1 MLDKNYF
8 LSLLD
13 YNSWAN
19 NEFFKVIAELPEAEV
34 NKQRQSFMNSIRN
47 SLNHLLVIDKIWLAN
62 MKKEKHVFTNLQTIL
77 FENMNDL
84 WEEKKITEN
93 EIRGYVTTLNED
105 EMEEIIEFELIGG
118 NKSSLPRF
126 MIITHLITHGGYHRG
141 IISEM
146 CGNCLLYTSPSPR
159 DVEESRMPSSA

>member
-19 NEFFKVIAELPEAEV
+19 NEFFKLIAELPEAEV
-34 NKQRQSFMNSIRN
+34 NKQHQSFMNSIRN

-141 IISEM
+141 IIAEM
-146 CGNCLLYTSPSPR
+146 CGKIPLPPIAQDIT
-159 DVEESRMPSSA
+159 VWQKSR

>member
-84 WEEKKITEN
+84 WEKKKITEN

-141 IISEM
+141 IIAEM
-146 CGNCLLYTSPSPR
+146 CGKIPLPPIAQDIT
-159 DVEESRMPSSA
+159 VWQKSR

>member
-1 MLDKNYF
+1 
-8 LSLLD
+8 
-13 YNSWAN
+13 
-19 NEFFKVIAELPEAEV
+19 
-34 NKQRQSFMNSIRN
+34 MNSIRN

-141 IISEM
+141 IIAEM
-146 CGNCLLYTSPSPR
+146 CGKIPLPPIAQDIT
-159 DVEESRMPSSA
+159 VWQKSR

>member
-146 CGNCLLYTSPSPR
+146 CGKIPLPPIAQDIT
-159 DVEESRMPSSA
+159 VWQKSR

>member
-19 NEFFKVIAELPEAEV
+19 NQFFKVIVELPEVEV

-47 SLNHLLVIDKIWLAN
+47 SLNHLLVIDKVWLAN
-62 MKKEKHVFTNLQTIL
+62 MKKENHAFTNLQTIL

-141 IISEM
+141 IIAEM
-146 CGNCLLYTSPSPR
+146 CGKIPLPPIAQDIT
-159 DVEESRMPSSA
+159 VWQKSR

>member
-141 IISEM
+141 IIAEM
-146 CGNCLLYTSPSPR
+146 CGKIPLPPIAQDIT
-159 DVEESRMPSSA
+159 VWQKSR

>member
-118 NKSSLPRF
+118 NKCSLPRF

-141 IISEM
+141 IIAEM
-146 CGNCLLYTSPSPR
+146 CGKIPLPPIAQDIT
-159 DVEESRMPSSA
+159 VWQKSR

>member
-141 IISEM
+141 IIAEM
-146 CGNCLLYTSPSPR
+146 CSKIPLPPIAQDIT
-159 DVEESRMPSSA
+159 VWQKSR

>member
-19 NEFFKVIAELPEAEV
+19 NQFFKVIVELPEVEV

-47 SLNHLLVIDKIWLAN
+47 SFNHLLVIDKVWLAN

-84 WEEKKITEN
+84 WEEKNNRK
-93 EIRGYVTTLNED
+93 
-105 EMEEIIEFELIGG
+105 
-118 NKSSLPRF
+118 
-126 MIITHLITHGGYHRG
+126 
-141 IISEM
+141 
-146 CGNCLLYTSPSPR
+146 
-159 DVEESRMPSSA
+159 

>member
-13 YNSWAN
+13 YNGWAN

-141 IISEM
+141 IIAEM
-146 CGNCLLYTSPSPR
+146 CGKIPLPPIAQDIT
-159 DVEESRMPSSA
+159 VWQKSR

>member
-19 NEFFKVIAELPEAEV
+19 NQFFKVIVELPEVEV
-34 NKQRQSFMNSIRN
+34 NKQRESFMNSIRN

-141 IISEM
+141 IIAEM
-146 CGNCLLYTSPSPR
+146 CGKIPLPPIAQDIT
-159 DVEESRMPSSA
+159 VWQKSR

>member
-1 MLDKNYF
+1 MLDKNHF

-141 IISEM
+141 IIAEM
-146 CGNCLLYTSPSPR
+146 CGKIPLPPIAQDIT
-159 DVEESRMPSSA
+159 VWQKSR